1 MMVINL
7 NIMSRINQ
15 QVELIIDLVKELETE
30 KSYRGIERLVQ
41 LILQALLDLG
51 LMVISVLDGKTPKK
65 YSEIGEILFNMG
77 ILSENDAALL
87 KSMAGMRNILV
98 HAYTNIKRDIIKASV
113 EDLRKDAV
121 RISNILKKSLEGKS
135 IDPQYTN
142 DLTKLRGVFRGKVK
156 VALLIGGRAKGY
168 SMKGDYDIAVFFGRP
183 FNLYELGSLL
193 INIAKALNVSEDQID
208 LINLDSASPEMMLEA
223 LSGKIIYVEDEYILF
238 ELKFKAL
245 IELLDMS
252 R

>member
-1 MMVINL
+1 MVIGL

-15 QVELIIDLVKELETE
+15 QVELIIDLVRELETE

-65 YSEIGEILFNMG
+65 YSEIGEILFDMG
-77 ILSENDAALL
+77 ILSENDAVLL
-87 KSMAGMRNILV
+87 KSMAGMRDILV
-98 HAYTNIKRDIIKASV
+98 HAYTNIKRDIIKTSA
-113 EDLRKDAV
+113 EDLKKDAV
-121 RISNILKKSLEGKS
+121 RISNILKKNLEGKS
-135 IDPQYTN
+135 IDPQYAN
-142 DLTKLRGVFRGKVK
+142 DLTKLKKVFRNKVK

-183 FNLYELGSLL
+183 FNLYELGGLL
-193 INIAKALNVSEDQID
+193 IDISKALSVNEDQID
-208 LINLDSASPEMMLEA
+208 LIDLDSALPELMLEA
-223 LSGKIIYVEDEYILF
+223 LNGRIIYVESEYLLF
-238 ELKFKAL
+238 ELRFKAL

-252 R
+252 K